1 MRAGRYVKQL
11 DGYRAFIPAPLPPD
25 PPVTMDA
32 ELLRLL
38 SDADRALGRLDG
50 ATSILPN
57 PNLFV
62 AMYVRHEACLSSQ
75 IGGTQGPFEDVLE
88 MEIDP
93 SAANPPKPIWGVVI
107 QVPAWN

>member
-1 MRAGRYVKQL
+1 MRSGRYVKQL
-11 DGYRAFIPAPLPPD
+11 EGYRAFIPAPLPPD

-57 PNLFV
+57 PNLFKV
-62 AMYVRHEACLSSQ
+62 FC
-75 IGGTQGPFEDVLE
+75 T
-88 MEIDP
+88 
-93 SAANPPKPIWGVVI
+93 NPCCT
-107 QVPAWN
+107 